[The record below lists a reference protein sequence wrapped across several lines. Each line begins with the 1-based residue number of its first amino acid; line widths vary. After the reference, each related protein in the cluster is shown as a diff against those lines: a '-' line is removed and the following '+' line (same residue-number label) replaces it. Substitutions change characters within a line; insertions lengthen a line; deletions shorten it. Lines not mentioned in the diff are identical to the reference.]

1 MIDYKSY
8 QTGESNDILVLEV
21 TGKLDGD
28 TSGYLFDCVQHEV
41 ESGSSRVILDFAEL
55 DHISSLGLGTLVRIH
70 SRMHS
75 KGGDVQFAH
84 IDGLAAEI
92 VRAVGLNKLF
102 NFHSSIEDA
111 CQAFDK

>member
-1 MIDYKSY
+1 MSWRSQENCDN
-8 QTGESNDILVLEV
+8 E
-21 TGKLDGD
+21 
-28 TSGYLFDCVQHEV
+28 TSPYLFDCVQDEI
-41 ESGSSRVILDFAEL
+41 ESGGSKMIPDFAAL

-84 IDGLAAEI
+84 IDGLAAEV

-102 NFHSSIEDA
+102 HFHSSIEDA
-111 CQAFDK
+111 CRSFEQQTHIMNLIWSIR